1 MAYNLTNFAVQLRN
15 SMTERIATL
24 GQLLD
29 AAGTQWRAFDIGRHI
44 TKFDK
49 KQFTAIEQAQVPYP
63 YPLSGHAW
71 LAIQFWDSK
80 ASKEPYVWFLKFPV
94 DEQSKLVSAS
104 RDHFANMVIE
114 ALGNDLTGENAE
126 GKLDNNPYVFTPNA
140 NKLAAFN
147 ALLKVLL
154 KQPASQYYEYT
165 QQYFSDQLGLDNWQS
180 VAVQGI
186 ADFALRLDD
195 DNNLT
200 HLTNAWPQLPA
211 EVLQPLSAML
221 EHVDTPVA
229 FCEMLSKYAQTAI
242 NQHDTMAL
250 CCALRAMSSSQAK
263 GIKAQLLDTIL
274 ASELATDS
282 DVLLTIAGRCFSLLE
297 DDKRLH
303 IFMDNCAHHQQIDE
317 LFPSIFADLVAIP
330 TIRPHLLGLLRK
342 ENRSDKLARAIGRL
356 FS

>member
-1 MAYNLTNFAVQLRN
+1 
-15 SMTERIATL
+15 MTERIATL

-49 KQFTAIEQAQVPYP
+49 KQFMAIEQAQAPYP
-63 YPLSGHAW
+63 FPLAGHAW

-104 RDHFANMVIE
+104 RDHFASMVME
-114 ALGNDLTGENAE
+114 ALGKDLTGEHAE

-147 ALLKVLL
+147 AQLKVLL

-165 QQYFSDQLGLDNWQS
+165 QQYFSGQLGFNNWQG

-186 ADFALRLDD
+186 ADFALRLGDD
-195 DNNLT
+195 KNLVN
-200 HLTNAWPQLPA
+200 LQSAWEQLPV

-221 EHVDTPVA
+221 EHVDVPVGLCKQLA
-229 FCEMLSKYAQTAI
+229 KYAHAAI
-242 NQHDTMAL
+242 SQQDTIAL
-250 CCALRAMSSSQAK
+250 CCALRAMSSSQAQ
-263 GIKAQLLDTIL
+263 GITAQLVDAIL
-274 ASELATDS
+274 ASQVATDS
-282 DVLLTIAGRCFSLLE
+282 DVLLTIAGRCFRLLA
-297 DDKRLH
+297 DDERLH
-303 IFMDNCAHHQQIDE
+303 IFMDNCAHHQKIDE
-317 LFPSIFADLVAIP
+317 LFPSIFTDLVAIP
-330 TIRPHLLGLLRK
+330 NVRPHLLGLLRK
-342 ENRSDKLARAIGRL
+342 ENRSETLARAIGRL